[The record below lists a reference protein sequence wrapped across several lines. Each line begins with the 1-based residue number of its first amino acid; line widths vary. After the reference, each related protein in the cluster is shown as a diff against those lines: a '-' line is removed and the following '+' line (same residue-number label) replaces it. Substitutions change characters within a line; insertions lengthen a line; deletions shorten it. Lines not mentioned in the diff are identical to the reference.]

1 MTPTTV
7 CKVEVGLGKCRW
19 RACDQ
24 KLCLSALLTV
34 CMRLCLETGGTSRCL
49 CRPPGPCS
57 RLLTAAL
64 KPRTLYPAACPS
76 RKHSRR
82 HSQLLNI
89 STMLLHCFNVARQ
102 ASAGHIRPTRSPSGQ
117 GQTAAKSR
125 DVPNRGRESRTRR
138 PQGRSVF
145 WMSRLPIQWQPQ
157 LQPPFRKVG
166 SEGGD
171 EVDPLDR
178 GAQRTGC
185 RHQSET
191 LWYALPSG
199 RVAYSRSLAT
209 IREGSCIEGRAAGQ
223 SLHWLAFI

>member
-1 MTPTTV
+1 VTRNFVSRPFLQSACV
-7 CKVEVGLGKCRW
+7 CASRRAALEVSLPSPWTLLPPVDGSSQ
-19 RACDQ
+19 ASDS
-24 KLCLSALLTV
+24 LSSRLSFPETLEASFPATQHIHHAAALLQ
-34 CMRLCLETGGTSRCL
+34 
-49 CRPPGPCS
+49 CR
-57 RLLTAAL
+57 
-64 KPRTLYPAACPS
+64 
-76 RKHSRR
+76 
-82 HSQLLNI
+82 
-89 STMLLHCFNVARQ
+89 ARQ

-117 GQTAAKSR
+117 GQAAAKSR
-125 DVPNRGRESRTRR
+125 DAPNRGRESRARR

-157 LQPPFRKVG
+157 LQPPFRKAG

-191 LWYALPSG
+191 LWYALPLG

-209 IREGSCIEGRAAGQ
+209 LRERSCIEGRAAGQ